1 MFFPAWLGK
10 IFELLGFVFL
20 FDLSRVPRRYDV
32 DQIGRDPGCT
42 FELFGICR
50 RFGIK
55 PFQKESLAL
64 NPHHGVQQRLEYIG
78 DHLATSRLGNDPSS
92 QLVGCGIDVIDFDAW
107 KSFFEGRKNR

>member
-1 MFFPAWLGK
+1 MK
-10 IFELLGFVFL
+10 IRNVLFALATLLLVASAQAQTLDELHK
-20 FDLSRVPRRYDV
+20 
-32 DQIGRDPGCT
+32 
-42 FELFGICR
+42 
-50 RFGIK
+50 K